1 MIVLCCHILTKLWK
15 MLNQGFKLLDMK
27 RHKLITLDNYFF
39 GIGKDRSMD
48 SLDGKDIFIEEF
60 SMLSNRWMIY
70 KAFAKFNNKVYS
82 FSDCS
87 QCEPLEAGSQMHYNY
102 QLSALSIKCVA
113 KQRQ

>member
-1 MIVLCCHILTKLWK
+1 MIVLCCHILKKLRK
-15 MLNQGFKLLDMK
+15 MLNQGCKLLDMK

-60 SMLSNRWMIY
+60 SMLSNRWMTMIY
-70 KAFAKFNNKVYS
+70 KAFEKFNNKVYS

-87 QCEPLEAGSQMHYNY
+87 EPLEAGSQVHYNY

>member
-15 MLNQGFKLLDMK
+15 MLNQGCMLLDMK

-48 SLDGKDIFIEEF
+48 SFDGKDIFIEEF
-60 SMLSNRWMIY
+60 SMLSNRWMTLIY

-87 QCEPLEAGSQMHYNY
+87 QCEPLVVKCIIIISYHHYKSN
-102 QLSALSIKCVA
+102 V
-113 KQRQ
+113 